1 MMIVSLSLKGENVAK
16 KGKSLDKVAC
26 DKGLLLH
33 PLPLSGCSSSL
44 VAYSLHPSPFHHVSH
59 PPFLPPFACRSPFG
73 LYNGSIYAAL
83 PATVLLPSPE
93 EFMLQLDFLR
103 EGRGTAHG

>member
-44 VAYSLHPSPFHHVSH
+44 VAYSLHPPLLATYCLQIPIWLIQWFHLCCVANHCASS
-59 PPFLPPFACRSPFG
+59 FS
-73 LYNGSIYAAL
+73 
-83 PATVLLPSPE
+83 
-93 EFMLQLDFLR
+93 
-103 EGRGTAHG
+103 